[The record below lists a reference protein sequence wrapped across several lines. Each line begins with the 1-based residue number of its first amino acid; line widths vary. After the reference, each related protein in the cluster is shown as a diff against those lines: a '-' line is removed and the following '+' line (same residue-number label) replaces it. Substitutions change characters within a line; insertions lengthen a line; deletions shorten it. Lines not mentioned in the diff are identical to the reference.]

1 MANFRFSPSIL
12 ARLGEELNP
21 HLDQGVIEL
30 VKNAYDAD
38 ATRCVVRL
46 NLEDDGY
53 VEVQDDG
60 TGMSARQVVDNWLVL
75 GSSEKVTSR
84 VTPGGRNPAGNKG
97 LGRLAALRLGRVAK
111 LTTISQTAQKTSA
124 LTLDWDAFD
133 SAETVDEV
141 ELNVEERPVAAGAS
155 GTLIRMENLRADIGR
170 MDVKRLARSMILL
183 ADPFSDSPGSFT
195 PVLEAPAFDDLAEL
209 VSRRYFDDAEY
220 HLRAELKNGKATA
233 QVVDYKGSTLFSTD
247 DLGLEAKGS
256 EKKADRYECP
266 DSTFDLWAFKLDGD
280 TFALRNTSLGEVRDW
295 LEAFG
300 GVHVYSNGLR
310 VAPYG
315 NSGNDWLDMNLARVR
330 SPEERPSTNNSIGR
344 VQLQDPTGVLSQK
357 TDRGG
362 FVESEAF
369 DELRRFS
376 REALDWMARRRI
388 AVAEERR
395 RAARNSQKS
404 ESASRRDD
412 VSTQIAR
419 LGNTE
424 AARELSTAFRSYD
437 SAREREVRGLR
448 KEVQLYRTL
457 STAGITTATF
467 AHESSGSP
475 IKAIEIASGAL
486 RWSLV
491 EDLDAAYYERVVHP
505 PITSIIKATDS
516 LGVLASATL
525 RLIHSDK
532 RRVGRVDP
540 DKTVQEVLET
550 YAPFLR
556 GRAVD
561 VDATY
566 EAAGFH
572 LRGSEA
578 AVEAIVTNLI
588 NNSLAAFE
596 RAESPDRRIQVESRI
611 LEDGV
616 WNLSVADSGPGIMD
630 ISLEDIWLPGETRR
644 ENGTG
649 LGLTIVRDSVTDLGG
664 SARAVARG
672 PLGGALLT
680 VAVPAHANE

>member
-46 NLEDDGY
+46 NLEADGY
-53 VEVQDDG
+53 IEVQDDG
-60 TGMSARQVVDNWLVL
+60 LGMSASQVVDNWLVL

-84 VTPGGRNPAGNKG
+84 TTPGGRNPAGNKG
-97 LGRLAALRLGRVAK
+97 LGRLAALRLGRVAH
-111 LTTISQTAQKTSA
+111 LTTVSQSMKKISS
-124 LTLDWDAFD
+124 LTLDWDQFD
-133 SAETVDEV
+133 SADTVDAV
-141 ELNVEERPVAAGAS
+141 ELTVKERAVADGAS
-155 GTLIRMENLRADIGR
+155 GTVVRMESLRTDIGR

-195 PVLEAPAFDDLAEL
+195 PVLEAPDFDDLADL
-209 VSRRYFDDAEY
+209 VARRYFDEAEY
-220 HLRAELKNGKATA
+220 HLRATLIEGKASA
-233 QVVDYKGSTLFSTD
+233 VVTDFKGSVLFSTE
-247 DLGLEAKGS
+247 DLGS
-256 EKKADRYECP
+256 ESKSAENKAGQFDCP
-266 DSTFDLWAFKLDGD
+266 DSTFDLWAFKLTGD
-280 TFALRNTSLGEVRDW
+280 TFALRNTSLGEVKDW

-330 SPEERPSTNNSIGR
+330 SPEDRPSTNNSIGR
-344 VQLQDPTGVLSQK
+344 VQLVDPNGTLSQK

-362 FVESEAF
+362 FVESPAF
-369 DELRRFS
+369 DELRRFA
-376 REALDWMARRRI
+376 REALDWMARRRT

-395 RAARNSQKS
+395 RTARNAEKS
-404 ESASRRDD
+404 ESASRRED

-419 LGNTE
+419 LGNTD

-475 IKAIEIASGAL
+475 IKAIEIAAGTL
-486 RWSLV
+486 RWSLN
-491 EDLDAAYYERVVHP
+491 EDLDTTYYERVVRP
-505 PITSIIKATDS
+505 PLTSIVKATDS

-525 RLIHSDK
+525 RLIHADK
-532 RRVGRVDP
+532 RRIGRVDP
-540 DKTVQEVLET
+540 DKTVEEVLDT
-550 YAPFLR
+550 YAPFLE
-556 GRAVD
+556 GRAVE
-561 VDATY
+561 VEATLN
-566 EAAGFH
+566 ATGFH

-596 RAESPDRRIQVESRI
+596 RADSAGRRILVESRVSANGI
-611 LEDGV
+611 
-616 WNLSVADSGPGIMD
+616 WNLVVSDSGPGIVD

-644 ENGTG
+644 DNGTG

-664 SARAVARG
+664 TAEAVANG
-672 PLGGALLT
+672 PLGGA
-680 VAVPAHANE
+680 VFSIAVPAQPNE